1 MKRFLKIVLQI
12 LAILLFVVLC
22 QLPGGIWVDSWEI
35 NKFALPLHYLVAS
48 IVYFVLFILGFKC
61 IKSRFFEDIE
71 IYELSKV
78 KIHRSYL
85 LYGIAELILF
95 YAGAMII
102 GGQFV
107 FPEMDNCL
115 FAQNAASFLGTFLVS
130 PIIEEVVFRGL
141 IQGIIS
147 KNYNRYAGVLVSSLI
162 FGAVH
167 LMNGSL
173 SLISAF
179 QLIISGTLVGIMFNC
194 IYLSTGSIWASIT
207 VHALYNGIGTLVP
220 VDITST
226 NDWPVVF
233 VLNSKS
239 QLLTGG
245 DYGFDCALTTII
257 GFIIIIVFIL
267 CREYKKKES
276 RCRH

>member
-1 MKRFLKIVLQI
+1 MKQILKIALQI
-12 LAILLFVVLC
+12 LALLLFVILC
-22 QLPGGIWVDSWEI
+22 QLPGGIWMDSWEI
-35 NKFALPLHYLVAS
+35 NKIALPLHYLVAS
-48 IVYFVLFILGFKC
+48 IVYFVLFFLGFKY
-61 IKSRFFEDIE
+61 IRKRFFKDIE
-71 IYELSKV
+71 IYGLNEV

-85 LYGIAELILF
+85 LYGVTELILF

-107 FPEMDNCL
+107 FPEMDNYL
-115 FAQNAASFLGTFLVS
+115 FAQNAASFLETFLVA
-130 PIIEEVVFRGL
+130 PIIEELVFRGL

-147 KNYNRYAGVLVSSLI
+147 KNYNRYAGVIVSSLI

-173 SLISAF
+173 SLINAF
-179 QLIISGTLVGIMFNC
+179 QLIISGSMVGIMFNC

-207 VHALYNGIGTLVP
+207 VHALYNGIGTLIP

-233 VLNSKS
+233 VLNNKN

-245 DYGFDCALTTII
+245 DYGFDCALTTVIGII
-257 GFIIIIVFIL
+257 LIIVFIL
-267 CREYKKKES
+267 HHENKKQKKT
-276 RCRH
+276 

>member
-1 MKRFLKIVLQI
+1 MKRILKIALQI
-12 LAILLFVVLC
+12 LAILLFVILC
-22 QLPGGIWVDSWEI
+22 QLPGGIWMDSWEI
-35 NKFALPLHYLVAS
+35 TKIALPLHYLVAS
-48 IVYFVLFILGFKC
+48 IVYFLLFFLGFKY
-61 IKSRFFEDIE
+61 IRNRFFKDIE
-71 IYELSKV
+71 IYGLNEV

-85 LYGIAELILF
+85 LYGISELILF

-102 GGQFV
+102 GGHFI
-107 FPEMDNCL
+107 FPEMDNYL
-115 FAQNAASFLGTFLVS
+115 FAQNAASFLGTFLVA
-130 PIIEEVVFRGL
+130 PIIEELVFRGL

-147 KNYNRYAGVLVSSLI
+147 KNYNRYAGVIVSSLI

-167 LMNGSL
+167 LMNGAL
-173 SLISAF
+173 SLISAL
-179 QLIISGTLVGIMFNC
+179 QLIISGALVGIMFSC

-233 VLNSKS
+233 VLNSKN

-245 DYGFDCALTTII
+245 DYGFDCALTTVI
-257 GFIIIIVFIL
+257 GFIIITVFIL
-267 CREYKKKES
+267 HREYKKNHNS
-276 RCRH
+276 F

>member
-1 MKRFLKIVLQI
+1 MKRVLKIALQI
-12 LAILLFVVLC
+12 LAILLFVILC

-35 NKFALPLHYLVAS
+35 NKIALPLHYLVAS
-48 IVYFVLFILGFKC
+48 IVYFVLFFFGFKY
-61 IKSRFFEDIE
+61 IRNHFFKDIE
-71 IYELSKV
+71 IYGLNEV

-85 LYGIAELILF
+85 LYGTAELVLF
-95 YAGAMII
+95 YAGAMMIE
-102 GGQFV
+102 GHFV
-107 FPEMDNCL
+107 FPEMDPYL
-115 FAQNAASFLGTFLVS
+115 FAQNAASFLGTFLVA
-130 PIIEEVVFRGL
+130 PIIEELVFRGL
-141 IQGIIS
+141 IQGVIS
-147 KNYNRYAGVLVSSLI
+147 KNYNRYAGGIVSSLI

-179 QLIISGTLVGIMFNC
+179 QLIISGTLAGIMFSC
-194 IYLSTGSIWASIT
+194 IYLSTGSIWASVS

-220 VDITST
+220 VDIAST

-245 DYGFDCALTTII
+245 DYGFDCALTTVI
-257 GFIIIIVFIL
+257 GFIIITVFIL
-267 CREYKKKES
+267 HRNES
-276 RCRH
+276 RKLCR